1 MQTDPITQRK
11 RQAQRLLDAEA
22 GPDLASFV
30 AAVSRRVRAMEAKYG
45 VRLHYA
51 SVVGEPLACPHE
63 PSATAEALA
72 EDRGRYDA
80 P

>member
-11 RQAQRLLDAEA
+11 RQAQRALDAEA

-45 VRLHYA
+45 VRIRYA
-51 SVVGEPLACPHE
+51 NVVGEPLSCPHE
-63 PSATAEALA
+63 SSATVAALA
-72 EDRGRYDA
+72 EDRGRYGT